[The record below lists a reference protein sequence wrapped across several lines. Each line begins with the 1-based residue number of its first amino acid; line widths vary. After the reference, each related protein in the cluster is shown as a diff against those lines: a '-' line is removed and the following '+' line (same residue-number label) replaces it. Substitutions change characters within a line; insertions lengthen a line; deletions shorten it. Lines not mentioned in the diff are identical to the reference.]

1 MNIRSFPQNPTSI
14 FFTCRQLLVGL
25 ESRKWCYS
33 KVKSLKVLFQRSQ
46 TFFKCY
52 LTMLVSRLINWVVFF
67 GNLWHRKYQR
77 SKCIMAVYSLKP
89 ERFQTTHWS
98 SFSFICYREIQWRNS
113 SFSNLLFWPT
123 IKIWASMLRSN
134 TPLLKVWR
142 KSEEISKKWLDTT
155 NPIHVSLMQFEKK
168 ESILNDQSLKAVH
181 TMPQCLKITE
191 KVSFNSA
198 SKASYLYI
206 LYEKKVIKNTKN
218 WSILLQIGFWV
229 FGIGL

>member
-77 SKCIMAVYSLKP
+77 SKCIMSSSETGKISDHPLIIIFIYLLQGNPVEKQLIFQPPILAYDQDLGINASLQYSITKGMK
-89 ERFQTTHWS
+89 
-98 SFSFICYREIQWRNS
+98 
-113 SFSNLLFWPT
+113 
-123 IKIWASMLRSN
+123 KIWRDIEKMIRHYKSYTRLSDAIWEKGIDCKWSKLCHS
-134 TPLLKVWR
+134 VW
-142 KSEEISKKWLDTT
+142 KSQKKYHLT
-155 NPIHVSLMQFEKK
+155 VRCFKL
-168 ESILNDQSLKAVH
+168 
-181 TMPQCLKITE
+181 
-191 KVSFNSA
+191 
-198 SKASYLYI
+198 
-206 LYEKKVIKNTKN
+206 
-218 WSILLQIGFWV
+218 GFG
-229 FGIGL
+229 FLG